1 MHQLLPLFPQE
12 THLPSPFRCKECLS
26 TSTNQGLIY
35 LNNSLGNRLTF
46 CEWSKTLM
54 GPILDRLGV
63 EQGGVNS
70 DKLYMLANNDQL
82 WVVQL
87 SELGIDLGTSS
98 SVISCI
104 RQSDDSALVAN
115 DIICLQN
122 LLILTLEYCQRYNVT
137 LVPEKTKL
145 LVFSPPGQEEFVEYW
160 KIVSPINIC

>member
-1 MHQLLPLFPQE
+1 
-12 THLPSPFRCKECLS
+12 
-26 TSTNQGLIY
+26 
-35 LNNSLGNRLTF
+35 
-46 CEWSKTLM
+46 M

-104 RQSDDSALVAN
+104 GQADDSALVPS
-115 DIICLQN
+115 DI
-122 LLILTLEYCQRYNVT
+122 
-137 LVPEKTKL
+137 
-145 LVFSPPGQEEFVEYW
+145 FSL
-160 KIVSPINIC
+160 